1 MLQPSGHPIPDAPAD
16 AVRTSF
22 VLTPRE
28 REMLSLLADGLTA
41 VEIAEKLV
49 ISRETVK
56 SHVRSAMLK
65 LGTRTRTHA
74 VVRALSLG
82 EIPRVTNGNGAG
94 NGNGNGIPTEPV
106 VKAVES
112 HCARRPTTAKPARTV
127 RAR

>member
-1 MLQPSGHPIPDAPAD
+1 MLLPSGHPIPDAPAD

-28 REMLSLLADGLTA
+28 REMLSLLAAGLTA
-41 VEIAEKLV
+41 VEIAERLV

-82 EIPRVTNGNGAG
+82 EIAPVTNGT
-94 NGNGNGIPTEPV
+94 PPEPV
-106 VKAVES
+106 VAAVKS
-112 HCARRPTTAKPARTV
+112 HCARRPTTAQAARS
-127 RAR
+127 AR

>member
-1 MLQPSGHPIPDAPAD
+1 MLLPSGHPIPDAPAD
-16 AVRTSF
+16 TVRTSF

-82 EIPRVTNGNGAG
+82 EIPPVT
-94 NGNGNGIPTEPV
+94 NGNGNGIPSEPAM
-106 VKAVES
+106 KAVKS
-112 HCARRPTTAKPARTV
+112 HCARRPTTAKPARTA
-127 RAR
+127 RAS